1 MNPEVSLS
9 YEARDRLRVIVNRTT
24 ELTPLKAV
32 ATRAIQ
38 LAEDERTAAMDL
50 ATVISSDQAL
60 TAKLLRLSNSAY
72 YGYARRIS
80 NVREA
85 VILLGMRTVRSVA
98 IASAIIDVLRAPDS
112 EEFDQDL
119 FWAHSVCVGLVAE
132 AVARETRVARPED
145 AFTAGVLHDIG
156 KLAMM
161 LCEPGLFN
169 DVIDLVVSEGMR
181 YRDAEVRVFGV
192 GHEHV
197 GGRLAQRWKF
207 PEPLVSSIKA
217 HHPSNPGRSIET
229 LDDVVAYANLA
240 CNREGLACGFDFT
253 NLDERKPIDALPPR
267 VEEAIERVPGGM
279 RTLEDKARAFLLH
292 VTARTP
298 RWYANLMA
306 ANGPEDLDEP
316 ETAEGLLVSSED
328 AA

>member
-1 MNPEVSLS
+1 MIPEAQLS
-9 YEARDRLRVIVNRTT
+9 SEARDRLRVIVNRTT
-24 ELTPLKAV
+24 ELTPLKSV

-72 YGYARRIS
+72 YGYARRIG

-98 IASAIIDVLRAPDS
+98 IASTIIDALRAS
-112 EEFDQDL
+112 ESELFDQDL

-132 AVARETRVARPED
+132 VIARDTRVARPED
-145 AFTAGVLHDIG
+145 AFTAGVLHDVG
-156 KLAMM
+156 KLAMLM
-161 LCEPGLFN
+161 SEPEMFA
-169 DVIDLVVSEGMR
+169 DVIDLVVSEHMT
-181 YRDAEVRVFGV
+181 YRVAEARVFGI

-207 PEPLVSSIKA
+207 PEPLVVAIRE
-217 HHPSNPGRSIET
+217 HHPALPSRNLET
-229 LDDVVAYANLA
+229 LGDVVTTANLA
-240 CNREGLACGFDFT
+240 CDREGIACGFDFT
-253 NLDERKPIDALPPR
+253 LDPSRKPIDALPPA
-267 VEEAIERVPGGM
+267 VDAALNHFPGGM
-279 RTLEDKARAFLLH
+279 RMLEEKARAFLLH
-292 VTARTP
+292 VTSRAP
-298 RWYANLMA
+298 RWYANLPSPMA
-306 ANGPEDLDEP
+306 ADEDLAL
-316 ETAEGLLVSSED
+316 TGED